1 MNTDSSFL
9 TKATWL
15 GFPTYWTLNDRDA
28 TEDKQEPSKDF
39 EMILL
44 KIYVKWSF
52 VKIQMAEKP

>member
-1 MNTDSSFL
+1 M
-9 TKATWL
+9 
-15 GFPTYWTLNDRDA
+15 LNDRDA
-28 TEDKQEPSKDF
+28 TETKQEPSKDF